1 MTIPPSLRRPLA
13 VCTSF
18 SLAALVSLSV
28 TPAMADSSLSDRLRA
43 SAQSFLGSERALELG
58 GRAILAV
65 LLFVGGWMVARLV
78 ASGIYSLLRRS
89 TLDNKIADKLG
100 LSSILPSGSS
110 KHGVERLLSKIVYW
124 VLMLLVVVGVLDY
137 AGLEQVAAPLQG
149 LVNSVAGALPRIGKA
164 ALILGVAY
172 LIARVL
178 SYVVRNA
185 MDGIGVD
192 KRFADIS
199 QSDQDKSPPFSA
211 TASKIVFWLI
221 IVFGLAGAFQALDI
235 QAIAEPLHNAL
246 DRVVSMAP
254 RLAIAALI
262 LFAGWVLGKV
272 LRVVASNLLESVGLD
287 KGVDKIGLGSFL
299 GKNRASEL
307 VGTLLMVFVVLQATI
322 AGLNELGLN
331 TLSGPLVK
339 MVSQVWD
346 LLPALVISAAIIA
359 AGVFVGGLLRA
370 FVTTGLKN
378 LEFDDR
384 MEKIGFGRLSK
395 SESKV
400 KEYSELV
407 GYGVQVAVVLLTVAQ
422 ALDNV
427 SLDTWALY
435 VNTLL
440 AYLLQNVVAA
450 LAIILV
456 GFAIGG
462 YVRDLVAAR
471 QGEQG
476 GQWAGEFARYAVLVF
491 AVTMA
496 VRQLEVAE
504 DFVLLT
510 FGLLFGALCLAG
522 GLAFGL
528 GGREV
533 AQDVLR
539 RRYEDARTGSRD
551 KDSTP
556 TSDA

>member
-1 MTIPPSLRRPLA
+1 
-13 VCTSF
+13 
-18 SLAALVSLSV
+18 
-28 TPAMADSSLSDRLRA
+28 MADSSLTDRVRA
-43 SAQSFLGSERALELG
+43 SAETFLGSERALELG

-65 LLFVGGWMVARLV
+65 LLFVGGWMVARLI
-78 ASGIYSLLRRS
+78 ASAVFSLLRRS
-89 TLDNKIADKLG
+89 TLDNEIADKLG
-100 LSSILPSGSS
+100 LTSILPSGSS
-110 KHGVERLLSKIVYW
+110 KHGVERFLSRIVYW

-149 LVNSVAGALPRIGKA
+149 LVHSVAGALPRIGKA
-164 ALILGVAY
+164 ALIMGVAY
-172 LIARVL
+172 LVARVL
-178 SYVVRNA
+178 RYVVRNA

-192 KRFADIS
+192 KRFADLS
-199 QSDQDKSPPFSA
+199 ESEEGKAPPFSA
-211 TASKIVFWLI
+211 SASKIVFWLI

-235 QAIAEPLHNAL
+235 RAIAAPLHNAL
-246 DRVVSMAP
+246 DRVVSVAP

-262 LFAGWVLGKV
+262 VFAGWVLGKI
-272 LRVVASNLLESVGLD
+272 LRTVASKLLQSLGLD
-287 KGVDKIGLGSFL
+287 KAVEKIGLGSVL
-299 GKNRASEL
+299 GKNRASDL
-307 VGTLLMVFVVLQATI
+307 LGTLLMAFVVVQATI
-322 AGLNELGLN
+322 AGLNELGLS

-339 MVSQVWD
+339 MVSQIWD
-346 LLPALVISAAIIA
+346 LLPALVISAAIVA
-359 AGVFVGGLLRA
+359 AGVFVGGLLRS
-370 FVTTGLKN
+370 FVTTGLQN
-378 LEFDDR
+378 LSFDDR
-384 MEKIGFGRLSK
+384 VEKIGFGRLSK
-395 SESKV
+395 GESKV
-400 KEYSELV
+400 REYSELV

-440 AYLLQNVVAA
+440 AYLLQKVVAA
-450 LAIILV
+450 LAIVLV

-533 AQDVLR
+533 AQEVLR
-539 RRYEDARTGSRD
+539 RRYDEARSGKGD
-551 KDSTP
+551 DQAKPTP
-556 TSDA
+556 